1 MDWDAKANSAT
12 KIYEKYCLPH
22 LTHYACSLRPISR
35 QRQKVV
41 PLASGRVLEVGMGGA
56 LNLPFYDSD
65 KVDLVWGLEPSE
77 GMRRLARKNLLR
89 SPIEAQWIALPAGE
103 IPLDDES
110 VDTVLLTYTLCSIP
124 DWQGA
129 LQQMRRVLKP
139 EGKLIFCEHGAA
151 PDATIRRWQA
161 RLNPCWKRLA
171 GGCHLDRPIPE
182 YIEEGGFRI
191 TDMEAAYLRG
201 VPRIVGYNFWG
212 SAHKF

>member
-1 MDWDAKANSAT
+1 MRF
-12 KIYEKYCLPH
+12 YEKYCLPH
-22 LTHYACSLRPISR
+22 LIHYACSLQPISR
-35 QRQKVV
+35 QRRKVV
-41 PLASGRVLEVGMGGA
+41 PLAAGRVLEVGMGGA
-56 LNLPFYDSD
+56 LNLPFYDSG

-89 SPIEAQWIALPAGE
+89 SPIEVRWVSLPAGE
-103 IPLDDES
+103 IPLENES

-139 EGKLIFCEHGAA
+139 EGKLVFCEHGAA
-151 PDATIRRWQA
+151 PDATIRRWQG
-161 RLNPCWKRLA
+161 RLTPCWKKLA

-191 TDMEAAYLRG
+191 TELESAYLRG
-201 VPRIVGYNFWG
+201 VPRIAGFNYWG
-212 SAHKF
+212 SATKA